1 MRSLADLD
9 GRIERYTSMVGDL
22 ADNVIKLTVVLVTQ
36 SILMPFAFLWLLAMI
51 ARGIARIPLAH
62 TFGAVPWQQSPGAQ
76 RRPDLKCTRGWPMSC
91 CASQVELGL
100 CIQFQTT
107 KSKCVRWPSPSV
119 RKVIMSWSE
128 LRKNRL

>member
-51 ARGIARIPLAH
+51 ARGIARIPLAQFH
-62 TFGAVPWQQSPGAQ
+62 GSSRQVHND
-76 RRPDLKCTRGWPMSC
+76 DLT
-91 CASQVELGL
+91 
-100 CIQFQTT
+100 
-107 KSKCVRWPSPSV
+107 
-119 RKVIMSWSE
+119 
-128 LRKNRL
+128 